1 MNNFQKLQA
10 EEELLFKQGNKDQ
23 EVRNRLQ
30 GTMGFFQFIG
40 NIVDVYVPKVMDC
53 LIVTIGGELQ
63 ENIPGGRPQAPST
76 KIDHRLRAPKPDQPD
91 VQGRDELF

>member
-1 MNNFQKLQA
+1 MNNFQQLQA
-10 EEELLFKQGNKDQ
+10 EEELLFKQGSKDQ

-53 LIVTIGGELQ
+53 LIVTIGGNLQ
-63 ENIPGGRPQAPST
+63 ENIPVGKPKAPST
-76 KIDHRLRAPKPDQPD
+76 KTDVRIRAPKPDRPNA
-91 VQGRDELF
+91 QGRD